1 MTHLSDFSFLQRVVS
16 ISYLTLWYIYRLCR
30 LDRFQ
35 CLSPSRLRKG
45 ELKSIVSLLILIMLP
60 FQLTY
65 DVVSSTVKYKEGYI
79 PHKGQFV
86 TKPEILWSQS
96 NKDYVVPT
104 DYSLCIGFSLQTS
117 STLLLLQ
124 CFWNYLANLVAGA
137 KFMSSKE
144 FKCYIVWTCVSIV
157 TFPVIQYNYSRK
169 VYTPAYKEVMPQLV
183 YGCELTKEQ
192 LVCLVFNSCF
202 SSHARSITRKIGYF
216 KELNRLLSLA
226 IFLDSLCFIILSVDG
241 LTGKQMLNVNVASIV
256 VWVIVILIFHPTPES
271 PLLNSLPASTN

>member
-16 ISYLTLWYIYRLCR
+16 ISYLTLWYIYRVCQ

-35 CLSPSRLRKG
+35 CFSPSRIRKG

-65 DVVSSTVKYKEGYI
+65 VKYEEGYI
-79 PHKGQFV
+79 QHNGQYV
-86 TKPEILWSQS
+86 TKPEMLWSQA

-104 DYSLCIGFSLQTS
+104 EIIRRIKKNYCPICNQYS

-144 FKCYIVWTCVSIV
+144 FKCYIVC
-157 TFPVIQYNYSRK
+157 N
-169 VYTPAYKEVMPQLV
+169 
-183 YGCELTKEQ
+183 
-192 LVCLVFNSCF
+192 N
-202 SSHARSITRKIGYF
+202 
-216 KELNRLLSLA
+216 ELNRILSLA
-226 IFLDSLCFIILSVDG
+226 IFIDSLCFIILSVDG
-241 LTGKQMLNVNVASIV
+241 LTGKQMLNGNKLTADFLISNINVASIV
-256 VWVIVILIFHPTPES
+256 VWVIVILIFHPAPEN
-271 PLLNSLPASTN
+271 PLLNNSPRITT

>member
-16 ISYLTLWYIYRLCR
+16 ISYLTLWYIYRVCQ

-35 CLSPSRLRKG
+35 CFSPSRIRKG

-65 DVVSSTVKYKEGYI
+65 AFVLDVASSTVKYEEGYI
-79 PHKGQFV
+79 QHNGQYV
-86 TKPEILWSQS
+86 TKPEMLWSQA

-104 DYSLCIGFSLQTS
+104 DYSLCIGFSLQT

-144 FKCYIVWTCVSIV
+144 FKCYIVC
-157 TFPVIQYNYSRK
+157 
-169 VYTPAYKEVMPQLV
+169 
-183 YGCELTKEQ
+183 
-192 LVCLVFNSCF
+192 
-202 SSHARSITRKIGYF
+202 
-216 KELNRLLSLA
+216 
-226 IFLDSLCFIILSVDG
+226 VDG
-241 LTGKQMLNVNVASIV
+241 LTGKQMLNGNKLTADFLISNINVASIV
-256 VWVIVILIFHPTPES
+256 VWVIVILIFHPAPEN
-271 PLLNSLPASTN
+271 PLLNNSPRITT